1 MDANV
6 VDRETSF
13 ISAKEAMAA
22 GEMGC
27 HSATIS
33 HQVLAELAKL
43 PYDGSK
49 QPAVGKPKPQQV
61 YMNPEPLSPRLAKL
75 TKTDPLAAANWDGKL
90 ASTEID
96 YLANNG
102 EELRKAIAA
111 DPITQQRLNDALD
124 LFKGGE
130 ARSRVKVEAAMKEV

>member
-1 MDANV
+1 
-6 VDRETSF
+6 
-13 ISAKEAMAA
+13 MAA

-33 HQVLAELAKL
+33 HTVLNELAKL

-49 QPAVGKPKPQQV
+49 QPAQGQPKPQHV
-61 YMNPEPLSPRLAKL
+61 YVTSGKLSDRLAKIVN
-75 TKTDPLAAANWDGKL
+75 TDPLAVANWDGKL
-90 ASTEID
+90 ADTKTD

-102 EELRKAIAA
+102 AELQKAIAA
-111 DPITQQRLNDALD
+111 DPVTQQRLNDALD

-130 ARSRVKVEAAMKEV
+130 ARSRVKIEAMMEKL